1 MARKKNQSK
10 RSDVRGDGGVPV
22 GTPAFPLRA
31 GAVDV
36 GSNAIR
42 MQAVEFTTP
51 GEFAVLDYQ
60 RVPVRLGHD
69 AFLSGRLTQAAMDA
83 AIQALQSF
91 ARRFKDLG
99 VEHYRAVATSAV
111 RESRNGPE
119 FVERAYRESGIELR
133 TISGSEEA
141 RLVHLAVRR
150 RLELGSEQWVLA
162 DLGGG
167 SVEVSLVDTRGVL
180 WSESH
185 TMGSVR
191 LLEELS
197 GSGEEPGRFRRLLTE
212 YISTLRIPTAAQH
225 QKPAGFVATGGTIET
240 AARLAGCEPDPDGV
254 SQIPLDRLRA
264 LIDTLAIM
272 SYRQRIEKFNLREDH
287 ADVILPAAMVFERLA
302 VLSGQETVIVP
313 HVGIKDGTLLDL
325 VDELAT
331 RSDHCDRIEQE
342 VMIHAVTLGR
352 RYMFDESHARHVA
365 RLARALFDQLR
376 RAELVPETDLNLL
389 LTAALLHD
397 IGSYISYK
405 RHHKHSHYL
414 IANSELAN
422 LTPREMQV
430 VAAVARYH
438 RKTEPS
444 LRHPEFE
451 SLSEAER
458 AQVLRVASVLRI
470 ADSLDREHLQKV
482 RDVRMSLEENGEI
495 LLEFF
500 GDGDLLI
507 ERWAVQR
514 KMDLFRQA
522 FHRRVRIQ
530 TDKDAYVQP

>member
-1 MARKKNQSK
+1 VTA
-10 RSDVRGDGGVPV
+10 PAA
-22 GTPAFPLRA
+22 AFPLRV

-42 MQAVEFTTP
+42 MQAAEFGAP
-51 GEFAVLDYQ
+51 GDFTVLEYQ
-60 RVPVRLGHD
+60 RIPVRLGHG

-83 AIQALQSF
+83 AIQALAAF
-91 ARRFKDLG
+91 AVRFKELD
-99 VEHYRAVATSAV
+99 VAHYRAVATSAV
-111 RESRNGPE
+111 RESKNGPE
-119 FVERAYRESGIELR
+119 FVERARRESGIEIR
-133 TISGSEEA
+133 PISGSEEA
-141 RLVHLAVRR
+141 RLVHLAVHH
-150 RLELGSEQWVLA
+150 RLGLGRDQWVLA

-167 SVEVSLVDTRGVL
+167 SVEVSLVDARGVL

-225 QKPAGFVATGGTIET
+225 QKPAGFVATGGTIEA
-240 AARLAGCEPDPDGV
+240 AARLAGCEPGPDGV
-254 SQIPLDRLRA
+254 SRIPLDRLRA
-264 LIDTLAIM
+264 LIDTLALM
-272 SYRQRIEKFNLREDH
+272 SFRQRIEKFNLREDH

-302 VLSGQETVIVP
+302 VLSGHEIITVP
-313 HVGIKDGTLLDL
+313 HVGVKDGTLLDL
-325 VDELAT
+325 ADELAT
-331 RSDHCDRIEQE
+331 RADHCDRIEQE
-342 VMIHAVTLGR
+342 VMAHAVTLGR
-352 RYMFDESHARHVA
+352 RYMFDEAHARHVA
-365 RLARALFDQLR
+365 RLARVLFDQLR

-405 RHHKHSHYL
+405 RHHKHSHYV

-444 LRHPEFE
+444 LRHPEFAR
-451 SLSEAER
+451 LSEAER
-458 AQVLRVASVLRI
+458 AQVMRVASILRI

-482 RDVRMSLEENGEI
+482 HDVRLSPAEHGDI
-495 LLEFF
+495 LLEIF

-514 KMDLFRQA
+514 KMDLFRKA
-522 FHRRVRIQ
+522 FHKRVRIQ
-530 TDKDAYVQP
+530 TDKDEYVQP